1 MGRGGVGVWAPDGSL
16 SLGGVMGLW
25 GGGLRGPGP
34 WVGYRALGL
43 EAVMWP
49 WGGLQGLQSRMG
61 YGVLGLG

>member
-1 MGRGGVGVWAPDGSL
+1 MGSRWESEPRWGYGAL
-16 SLGGVMGLW
+16 
-25 GGGLRGPGP
+25 GGGLRGPEP

-49 WGGLQGLQSRMG
+49 WGGLQGLQSLMG